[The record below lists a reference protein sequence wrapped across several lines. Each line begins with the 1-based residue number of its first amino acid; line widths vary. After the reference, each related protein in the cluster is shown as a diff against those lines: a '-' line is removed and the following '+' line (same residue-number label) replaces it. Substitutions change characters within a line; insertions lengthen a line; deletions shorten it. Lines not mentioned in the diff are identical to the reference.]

1 MSWIAKLVF
10 WTADVVV
17 LVVVAFHI
25 YFMVLEM
32 FLWTTPHGRKKSGY
46 TPERRSSLPCSPPI
60 RDCITAFSQPG

>member
-32 FLWTTPHGRKKSGY
+32 FLWTTPHGRKKFRLYAGRGAVHCRARRQSG
-46 TPERRSSLPCSPPI
+46 
-60 RDCITAFSQPG
+60 AV